1 MLSFSERLKAF
12 RHGASVGRAG
22 QFKRDQAFRVAVML
36 GYQESGLAAFIQG
49 FRRVMR
55 RREAQ

>member
-22 QFKRDQAFRVAVML
+22 QFKRDQAFRVAVMM

-55 RREAQ
+55 RQ